1 MLMQPFIHLHTA
13 SSLSM
18 QYGTATPSALV
29 AGAVEHGQQA
39 LALTDRDTIAGAIS
53 FVHACQ
59 SAGIAPILGA
69 DISLSLTGTQRVT
82 ALAHDAT
89 SWAGLCA
96 VLTHGH
102 AASAD
107 DVGGSERLTQ
117 GVTSGPHI
125 GLRKF
130 AQLAGTF
137 NLIVLLGPQSHL
149 AQLVRTRRFAQAQE
163 HLRMWSEHGVKVFVE
178 IVTHQQSPEVSLT
191 SDAFA
196 ARMLSWAIEQRTPAV
211 LTNAVRYLRPKDC
224 RVADVLDAA
233 RTHRRLTSMDK
244 GLLTNQAFMASSEHM
259 WQVAQR
265 IASAAG
271 NARDVAKMLWNH
283 TIALGQQCVI
293 DPKADLGLGS
303 VYVPELSM
311 LLSQEVQT
319 AQQVLQQRCEGA
331 LEEYVL
337 RNPSSR
343 TVAPERMES
352 ELNVICDMGF
362 AGYLLT
368 VAEVVN
374 MVRDMGIRVAARGSG
389 AGSFLCYLLGI
400 SGVDP
405 IVHNL
410 LMERFVSRLRPGLP
424 DIDIDVESDRRL
436 EIYDAIFAKFGN
448 ERTACVSMRETYRV
462 RHAIRDVGAA
472 FGYPVSEID
481 TFAKTMPR
489 VSARHVRSV
498 LAEMSSSRSNGFGA
512 LAARGDL
519 DQFLDVVEALDGLP
533 RHMALHPCGIVL
545 SDATLLQRTAV
556 QPSGQGYPMTQFDK
570 DDVEHMG
577 LLKLDVLG
585 VRMQSALAYAVA
597 QIQSGSSS
605 AQGADDSHTVK
616 VETPGIDDAAP
627 ASASAASAARPASSP
642 PLDINAIPLDDP
654 ATFNLIASTHT
665 LGCFQ
670 IESPGQ
676 RELVGKFAPELFN
689 DLIVDISLFRPGP
702 MKSDMI
708 TPFLQARQ
716 GWTSAHYVHPDLKP
730 ILAET
735 SGVVVFH
742 EQVIRIFAL
751 MTGCSLE
758 RGDLLRRKLGDA
770 TQAVV
775 IQDWF
780 YQEATGR
787 GYTRDVVN
795 QMWDILQA
803 FASFGFCKA
812 HAAAFALPTYQSAW
826 LKAHY
831 PAEFLAAVLTHDPGM
846 YPKRSIVA
854 EARRC
859 GIDLLGLDVNRSQS
873 TYVVER
879 SLNAQLGA
887 GISPIQTRID
897 DAPHARGTSGIPSH
911 PPSGQGIRIALA
923 DVKGIDM
930 REIAN
935 IVGNRPYESFK
946 DFIDRAHISRT
957 TTERIMWAG
966 GFDDLH
972 AHHVSRRELYFYLN
986 ELYDNGQSG
995 QSLRSQLKRQSD
1007 TKQQIAF
1014 DVVGSAWQPES
1025 LGLPK
1030 LSPQEIVN
1038 YEMEVLGMDVSA
1050 HILSSYQLMLD
1061 DLGVT
1066 PASQL
1071 LHVRTKK
1078 SILVAGIRIATQSPP
1093 TRSGKRVIF
1102 ISLDDP
1108 SGISDLA
1115 FFDRAQQ
1122 VNPQALF
1129 NAELLLASGVVRRT
1143 GPRGVSISATGC
1155 WDLKQLH
1162 HVWQTGGRQAL
1173 QELVT
1178 TQDESVA

>member
-1 MLMQPFIHLHTA
+1 MQPFAHLHVA

-18 QYGTATPSALV
+18 QYGIATPLALV
-29 AGAVEHGQQA
+29 ARATEHGQQA
-39 LALTDRDTIAGAIS
+39 LALTDRNTVAGAIS

-59 SAGIAPILGA
+59 SANVSPILGA
-69 DISLSLTGTQRVT
+69 DIALSPSSTYRATV
-82 ALAHDAT
+82 LAHDAT

-96 VLTHGH
+96 VLSRGH
-102 AASAD
+102 ATPPS
-107 DVGGSERLTQ
+107 DVD
-117 GVTSGPHI
+117 SGPHVEL
-125 GLRKF
+125 GEF
-130 AQLAGTF
+130 AQLAGVF
-137 NLIVLLGPQSHL
+137 NLVVLLGPQSHL
-149 AQLVRTRRFAQAQE
+149 AHLIRARRFTQADE
-163 HLRMWSEHGVKVFVE
+163 HLRMWQERGVKVFIE
-178 IVTHQQSPEVSLT
+178 IVTHQQSPEVSMT

-196 ARMLSWAIEQRTPAV
+196 ARMLSWAIEHRTPAV
-211 LTNAVRYLRPKDC
+211 LTNAVRYLRPQDA
-224 RVADVLDAA
+224 RVADVLDAV
-233 RTHRRLTSMDK
+233 RTHKRLTAMDK
-244 GLLTNQAFMASSEHM
+244 SLLTNQAFLASSQYM
-259 WQVAQR
+259 WQVTQR
-265 IASAAG
+265 IASKVG
-271 NARDVAKMLWNH
+271 DTRDVAAMLWNH
-283 TIALGQQCVI
+283 TVALGQQCVI
-293 DPKADLGLGS
+293 DPKTDLGLGN

-311 LLSQEVQT
+311 LLPDETRS
-319 AQQVLQQRCEGA
+319 AQQVLHKRCQDA
-331 LEEYVL
+331 LEDYVL
-337 RNPSSR
+337 RNPSARLTAS
-343 TVAPERMES
+343 ERMEA
-352 ELNVICDMGF
+352 ELGVISDMGF

-374 MVRDMGIRVAARGSG
+374 MVRAMDIRVAARGSG
-389 AGSFLCYLLGI
+389 AGSFLCYLLRI
-400 SGVDP
+400 SSVDP
-405 IVHNL
+405 IAHNL

-472 FGYPVSEID
+472 FGYPISEID
-481 TFAKTMPR
+481 AFAKTMPR

-498 LAEMSSSRSNGFGA
+498 LTEMSSSRSNGFGA
-512 LAARGDL
+512 LLARGDL
-519 DQFLDVVEALDGLP
+519 DQFLEIVEALDGLP

-545 SDATLLQRTAV
+545 SDATLLKRTAV

-597 QIQSGSSS
+597 QIQSGDSSVQS
-605 AQGADDSHTVK
+605 DVNSK
-616 VETPGIDDAAP
+616 L
-627 ASASAASAARPASSP
+627 
-642 PLDINAIPLDDP
+642 LDINAIPLDDP

-676 RELVGKFAPELFN
+676 RELVGKFAPETFN

-716 GWTSAHYVHPDLKP
+716 GWTSTQYVHPDLKP

-758 RGDLLRRKLGDA
+758 HGDLLRRKLGDA
-770 TQAVV
+770 TQGII

-780 YQEATGR
+780 CNEARKR
-787 GYTRDVVN
+787 GYTRTVIDHI
-795 QMWDILQA
+795 WEILQA

-826 LKAHY
+826 LKAHH
-831 PAEFLAAVLTHDPGM
+831 PAEFMAAVLTHDPGM

-854 EARRC
+854 EARRY
-859 GIDLLGLDVNRSQS
+859 GIELLALDVNKSQP
-873 TYVVER
+873 TYVVEE
-879 SLNAQLGA
+879 SK
-887 GISPIQTRID
+887 
-897 DAPHARGTSGIPSH
+897 
-911 PPSGQGIRIALA
+911 GIRIALA
-923 DVKGIDM
+923 DVKGIDA
-930 REIAN
+930 REIEN
-935 IVGNRPYESFK
+935 IVRSRPYESFK

-966 GFDDLH
+966 GFDGLH
-972 AHHVSRRELYFYLN
+972 AHQVSRRELFFYLN
-986 ELYDNGQSG
+986 ELYDDGASG
-995 QSLRSQLKRQSD
+995 QSLRSQLKRRLD
-1007 TKQQIAF
+1007 AREQIAF
-1014 DVVGSAWQPES
+1014 DVLSSVWQPES
-1025 LGLPK
+1025 LGLPE

-1038 YEMEVLGMDVSA
+1038 HELDVLGMDVSA
-1050 HILSSYQLMLD
+1050 HVLSFYQPMLNE
-1061 DLGVT
+1061 LQVT

-1071 LHVRTKK
+1071 LNVRTKK

-1102 ISLDDP
+1102 VSLDDP

-1115 FFDRAQQ
+1115 FFDRAQL

-1155 WDLKQLH
+1155 WDLEQLH
-1162 HVWQTGGRQAL
+1162 DVWQSDGCQAL
-1173 QELVT
+1173 RQLMDIEN
-1178 TQDESVA
+1178 ESVV

>member
-1 MLMQPFIHLHTA
+1 M
-13 SSLSM
+13 
-18 QYGTATPSALV
+18 
-29 AGAVEHGQQA
+29 
-39 LALTDRDTIAGAIS
+39 
-53 FVHACQ
+53 
-59 SAGIAPILGA
+59 
-69 DISLSLTGTQRVT
+69 
-82 ALAHDAT
+82 
-89 SWAGLCA
+89 
-96 VLTHGH
+96 
-102 AASAD
+102 
-107 DVGGSERLTQ
+107 
-117 GVTSGPHI
+117 
-125 GLRKF
+125 
-130 AQLAGTF
+130 
-137 NLIVLLGPQSHL
+137 VLLGPQSHL
-149 AQLVRTRRFAQAQE
+149 AQLIYARRFTQADK
-163 HLRMWSEHGVKVFVE
+163 HLRMWHEHGVKVFVE
-178 IVTHQQSPEVSLT
+178 IVTHQKSPEVSLA

-196 ARMLSWAIEQRTPAV
+196 ARMLSWAIEHRTPAV
-211 LTNAVRYLRPKDC
+211 LTNAVRYLRPQDS

-233 RTHRRLTSMDK
+233 RTHKRLTAMDK
-244 GLLTNQAFMASSEHM
+244 GQLTNQAFLASSKYM
-259 WQVAQR
+259 WQIAQR
-265 IASAAG
+265 IASATG
-271 NARDVAKMLWNH
+271 DSRDVAAMLWNH
-283 TIALGQQCVI
+283 TVALGEQCVI
-293 DPKADLGLGS
+293 DPKADLGLGN

-311 LLSQEVQT
+311 LLPDEART
-319 AQQVLQQRCEGA
+319 AQQVLQQRCQDA
-331 LEEYVL
+331 LEQYV
-337 RNPSSR
+337 RHDPSSSS
-343 TVAPERMES
+343 AAQGRMQS
-352 ELNVICDMGF
+352 ELGVISDMGF

-374 MVRDMGIRVAARGSG
+374 MVRDMNIRVAARGSG

-405 IVHNL
+405 IAHNL

-424 DIDIDVESDRRL
+424 DIDVDVESDRRL

-481 TFAKTMPR
+481 AFAKTMPR

-519 DQFLDVVEALDGLP
+519 DQFLDIVEALDGLP

-545 SDATLLQRTAV
+545 SDATLLGRTAV

-597 QIQSGSSS
+597 QIQSGSSTG
-605 AQGADDSHTVK
+605 QDVDDSQPVK
-616 VETPGIDDAAP
+616 VEAVH
-627 ASASAASAARPASSP
+627 SANLANSVAYVGTTSTATISAE
-642 PLDINAIPLDDP
+642 LDINAIPLDDP
-654 ATFNLIASTHT
+654 ATFDLIASTHT

-676 RELVGKFAPELFN
+676 RELVGKFAPETFN

-716 GWTSAHYVHPDLKP
+716 GWTSAQYVHPDLKP

-758 RGDLLRRKLGDA
+758 HGDLLRRQLGDA
-770 TQAVV
+770 TQGII

-780 YQEATGR
+780 LQEALKR
-787 GYTRDVVN
+787 GYARTVIDHI
-795 QMWDILQA
+795 WDILQA

-826 LKAHY
+826 LKAHH

-854 EARRC
+854 EVRRC
-859 GIDLLGLDVNRSQS
+859 GIELLTLDVNKSQS
-873 TYVVER
+873 TYVVEH
-879 SLNAQLGA
+879 LPHAT
-887 GISPIQTRID
+887 IQTNISVSQFEALDQCR
-897 DAPHARGTSGIPSH
+897 AGSSAGTSTSPKRR
-911 PPSGQGIRIALA
+911 QGIRIALA
-923 DVKGIDM
+923 DVKGIDA
-930 REIAN
+930 REIEN
-935 IVGNRPYESFK
+935 IVRNRPYESFK

-966 GFDDLH
+966 GFDGLH
-972 AHHVSRRELYFYLN
+972 AHQVSRRELYFYLN
-986 ELYDNGQSG
+986 ELYDNGSSG
-995 QSLRSQLKRQSD
+995 QSLRSQLKRRLD
-1007 TKQQIAF
+1007 AREQIAF
-1014 DVVGSAWQPES
+1014 DVIGGAWQPES
-1025 LGLPK
+1025 LGLPE
-1030 LSPQEIVN
+1030 LSPQELVN
-1038 YEMEVLGMDVSA
+1038 HEMEVLGMDVSA
-1050 HILSSYQLMLD
+1050 HVVSFYQPMLD
-1061 DLGVT
+1061 DLQVT
-1066 PASQL
+1066 PASEL
-1071 LHVRTKK
+1071 LNVRTKK
-1078 SILVAGIRIATQSPP
+1078 SIFVAGIRIATQSPP

-1102 ISLDDP
+1102 VSLDDP

-1129 NAELLLASGVVRRT
+1129 NSHMLLAAGVVRRT

-1155 WDLKQLH
+1155 WDLAQLYD
-1162 HVWQTGGRQAL
+1162 VWQTGGRQAL
-1173 QELVT
+1173 RKLVEP
-1178 TQDESVA
+1178 QDESVA

>member
-1 MLMQPFIHLHTA
+1 
-13 SSLSM
+13 M
-18 QYGTATPSALV
+18 QYGTATPVALV
-29 AGAVEHGQQA
+29 ARSVEHGQQA
-39 LALTDRDTIAGAIS
+39 LALTDRDTVAGAIS

-69 DISLSLTGTQRVT
+69 DISLSPIGTQRVT

-89 SWAGLCA
+89 SWAGLCTA
-96 VLTHGH
+96 LTHGH

-107 DVGGSERLTQ
+107 DVGDGERLMHS
-117 GVTSGPHI
+117 VASGPHL

-137 NLIVLLGPQSHL
+137 NVIVLLGPQSHL
-149 AQLVRTRRFAQAQE
+149 AQLVRARRFAQAQE
-163 HLRMWSEHGVKVFVE
+163 HLRMWNEYGVKVFVE

-211 LTNAVRYLRPKDC
+211 LTNAVRYLRPKDS

-233 RTHRRLTSMDK
+233 RTHKRLTSMDK
-244 GLLTNQAFMASSEHM
+244 GLLTNQAVMASSEHM

-265 IASAAG
+265 IAAAAG
-271 NARDVAKMLWNH
+271 DSRDVATMLWNH

-293 DPKADLGLGS
+293 DPKADLGIGN

-311 LLSQEVQT
+311 LLPQEVQT

-331 LEEYVL
+331 LDEYVL

-405 IVHNL
+405 IAHNL

-512 LAARGDL
+512 LVARGDL

-605 AQGADDSHTVK
+605 AQGVDDSHSDK
-616 VETPGIDDAAP
+616 IETPDADVDDVAAAG
-627 ASASAASAARPASSP
+627 ASATSTVRTASSP
-642 PLDINAIPLDDP
+642 SLDINAIPLDDP

-770 TQAVV
+770 TQVVV

-859 GIDLLGLDVNRSQS
+859 GIDLLGLDVNKSQP

-879 SLNAQLGA
+879 SPKVQHEVGL
-887 GISPIQTRID
+887 SPIQIYLD
-897 DAPHARGTSGIPSH
+897 DVPRAKSAPSISS
-911 PPSGQGIRIALA
+911 PPQFRQGIRMALA
-923 DVKGIDM
+923 DVKGIDV
-930 REIAN
+930 REIEN

-946 DFIDRAHISRT
+946 DFIDRAHVSRT

-972 AHHVSRRELYFYLN
+972 AHEVSRRELYFYLN

-1007 TKQQIAF
+1007 VKQQIAF
-1014 DVVGSAWQPES
+1014 VVAGSAWQPES

-1030 LSPQEIVN
+1030 LSLQEIVN

-1102 ISLDDP
+1102 VSLDDP

-1143 GPRGVSISATGC
+1143 GPKGVSISATGC

-1162 HVWQTGGRQAL
+1162 QVWQAGGRQAL
-1173 QELVT
+1173 RELIA